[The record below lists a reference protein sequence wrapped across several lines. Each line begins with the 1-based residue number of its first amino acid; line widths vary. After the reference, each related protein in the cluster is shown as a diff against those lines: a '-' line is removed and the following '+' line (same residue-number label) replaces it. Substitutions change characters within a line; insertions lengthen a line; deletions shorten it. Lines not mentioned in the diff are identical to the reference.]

1 MFIAVA
7 AFSCVAKSN
16 RLSRGEERIKRLAA
30 GLLLSLIS
38 GIVFQILFRTP
49 VPYHIVVTIIAIA
62 ASFWKRQFMYL
73 AIWSLAA
80 AYVHL
85 SRPQESKLLEEKYL
99 TVSGIVIGEECY
111 EDFSKLQI
119 NIDKIILSDTV
130 DYLLPVEYY
139 VYRRGSYLGRRLTIR
154 GRISPGRVAYRP
166 ARLAGRIVESTDG
179 EHIFGMLLRP
189 IRTYIDRLIMY
200 LFDGQGYAVASGLAL
215 GGSGRLGRELKDT
228 FSRAGILHILA
239 VSGLHVG
246 FVGAFLGIILL
257 FIPMSHRV
265 KFSIVMCGLFL
276 YAGVTGFRPSVCR
289 ATGMAFLFGLAV
301 ISQRNV
307 DGIHIVNLTAITFLL
322 VKPML
327 LLDVGAQL
335 SFGAVYG
342 ILYLFP
348 KIENGYIRTMR
359 RRSGRLLLR
368 MMAVSFSAQVFVA
381 PLLLFYFNR
390 LSPYAVIA
398 NLVVIPL
405 ASAIIFML
413 LLCFS
418 VGWLCLDL
426 ARMIAFPAGILINVL
441 IASSNLFARMPFSAL
456 NLSVSPL
463 LLFPLY
469 LLVWKRI
476 RKCVMWTV
484 MVIALL
490 FSLAHSVNCLTVCSV
505 SKGVLIVMPDD
516 TRLFIADRIAA
527 AQRVFLNRKGIR
539 ALDYLI
545 ARAESYPVQKAFIDL
560 PGHLQFIEL
569 TYGRVRVK
577 VSDRVQID
585 YGKSRLECAL
595 EAQAADD
602 RARYVLTNGRR
613 EYVIECAT
621 SCSVIYQMAFDLR
634 LIIGRFFLLL

>member
-1 MFIAVA
+1 
-7 AFSCVAKSN
+7 
-16 RLSRGEERIKRLAA
+16 
-30 GLLLSLIS
+30 
-38 GIVFQILFRTP
+38 
-49 VPYHIVVTIIAIA
+49 
-62 ASFWKRQFMYL
+62 MYL
-73 AIWSLAA
+73 AVWSLAA
-80 AYVHL
+80 AYVHF
-85 SRPQESKLLEEKYL
+85 SRPEESKLLEGRYL

-111 EDFSKLQI
+111 EDFSRLRI

-130 DYLLPVEYY
+130 DYGLPVEYY
-139 VYRRGSYLGRRLTIR
+139 AYSRGSFLGRRLSIR
-154 GRISPGRVAYRP
+154 GRIRP
-166 ARLAGRIVESTDG
+166 ARSAYGPARLTGRIVESRDG
-179 EHIFGMLLRP
+179 EHIFGMVLRP
-189 IRTYIDRLIMY
+189 IRVYIDRL
-200 LFDGQGYAVASGLAL
+200 LLDFFDGQGYAVASGLSL
-215 GGSGRLGRELKDT
+215 GGSGRLGRELRDV
-228 FSRAGILHILA
+228 FDRAGILHILA

-246 FVGAFLGIILL
+246 FVGAFIGIILL

-265 KFSIVMCGLFL
+265 KFSIVVCGLLL

-307 DGIHIVNLTAITFLL
+307 DGIHIVNVTAIAFLI

-348 KIENGYIRTMR
+348 RIENGYIRTVR
-359 RRSGRLLLR
+359 RRSGKVILR

-381 PLLLFYFNR
+381 PLLLYYFNK

-426 ARMIAFPAGILINVL
+426 ARIIAFPSGILINIL
-441 IASSNLFARMPFSAL
+441 IASSSLFARLPFSAL

-476 RKCVMWTV
+476 RKCVMWAV

-516 TRLFIADRIAA
+516 TNVFITERISA
-527 AQRVFLNRKGIR
+527 AQRVFLNRNGIR
-539 ALDYLI
+539 APDYLV
-545 ARAESYPVQKAFIDL
+545 ARAESHPVQRAFIGL
-560 PGHLQFIEL
+560 PQPLHFVEL
-569 TYGRVRVK
+569 SWGRAKVN

-585 YGKSRLECAL
+585 YGKSRLEYAWPEL
-595 EAQAADD
+595 DAQAAGGG
-602 RARYVLTNGRR
+602 ARYVLTNGRH

-621 SCSVIYQMAFDLR
+621 YCTVIDQMVFDLR
-634 LIIGRFFLLL
+634 LIIGRLRLLL